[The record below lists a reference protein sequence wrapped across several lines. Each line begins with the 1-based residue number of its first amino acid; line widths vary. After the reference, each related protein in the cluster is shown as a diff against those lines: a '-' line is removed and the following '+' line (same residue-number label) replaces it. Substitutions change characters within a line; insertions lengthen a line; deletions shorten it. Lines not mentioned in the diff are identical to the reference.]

1 TVLMTSVKNVT
12 ATFAINTYALNVTTV
27 GSGSVVKA
35 PNQAQYNHGTAVKLT
50 ATPVAGWHFVGY
62 TGDVTA
68 STDTVTVVMTSVKN
82 VTATFAINTYAL
94 NVTTVGSGSVVKAHN
109 LGQYNHGTAVKLTA
123 TPVAGWHFVGYTG
136 DVTASTDTVT
146 VVMTSVKNVTA
157 TFAINTYALNV
168 TTVGSGSVV
177 KAPNQAQYDH
187 GTAVKL
193 TATPAAGWHFMGY
206 TGDVTAS
213 TDTVTVVMTSVKN
226 VT

>member
-35 PNQAQYNHGTAVKLT
+35 PNQAQYDHGTAVKLT

-94 NVTTVGSGSVVKAHN
+94 TLSTVSPG
-109 LGQYNHGTAVKLTA
+109 TA
-123 TPVAGWHFVGYTG
+123 TPQ
-136 DVTASTDTVT
+136 
-146 VVMTSVKNVTA
+146 
-157 TFAINTYALNV
+157 
-168 TTVGSGSVV
+168 
-177 KAPNQAQYDH
+177 PNQAQ
-187 GTAVKL
+187 
-193 TATPAAGWHFMGY
+193 
-206 TGDVTAS
+206 
-213 TDTVTVVMTSVKN
+213 
-226 VT
+226 